1 MMKIEY
7 DYIPFIIVAIGI
19 YTCISGVIVAIYA
32 LKTIFE
38 LIIGA

>member
-1 MMKIEY
+1 MMKTGI

-19 YTCISGVIVAIYA
+19 YTCISGVIVAIYV

-38 LIIGA
+38 FVIGA